1 MKIALATELLHNFTL
16 VHDDIMDNDDRRHG
30 QEAIHKKWDESTA
43 ILTGDGLFAIAQ
55 ILLNNLPDRANSICC
70 FFNEATLEV
79 CEGQALDKEFEND
92 ITISVEQY
100 LGMIEK
106 KTGSLLGACAALPV
120 ILIGAE
126 KDTIEAMDQF
136 GRNLG
141 QGFQIHDDLL
151 EIYGNTEDMGK
162 SLGSDISTGKQ
173 TLMVI
178 MARENN
184 SSEWS
189 EILNR
194 DGKKNH
200 SLDAVRNYFT
210 KSGIEKDARKMAKDY
225 FDTARSCLEKI
236 EKIDRSEL
244 ISFIELV
251 EQRST

>member
-1 MKIALATELLHNFTL
+1 MK
-16 VHDDIMDNDDRRHG
+16 
-30 QEAIHKKWDESTA
+30 
-43 ILTGDGLFAIAQ
+43 
-55 ILLNNLPDRANSICC
+55 
-70 FFNEATLEV
+70 
-79 CEGQALDKEFEND
+79 
-92 ITISVEQY
+92 
-100 LGMIEK
+100 K
-106 KTGSLLGACAALPV
+106 KTGSLLGACAALPA

-194 DGKKNH
+194 DGEKNH